1 MRKLGKEI
9 NQTLAA
15 WESSSEEARINLR
28 IRQVRDRYRR
38 AIEEVYKENAQFH
51 LAHTNS
57 VIITAKRGVKT
68 LIVYVDDSIFA
79 AELNAQRELVW
90 LKLLEMFGEEIDDF
104 QIKISKGT
112 KDYADNN
119 KKKVQGVLQEALA
132 TVENNRKELK

>member
-51 LAHTNS
+51 LAMR
-57 VIITAKRGVKT
+57 VI
-68 LIVYVDDSIFA
+68 S
-79 AELNAQRELVW
+79 
-90 LKLLEMFGEEIDDF
+90 
-104 QIKISKGT
+104 
-112 KDYADNN
+112 
-119 KKKVQGVLQEALA
+119 LQETFSSTQVKSFLI
-132 TVENNRKELK
+132 RRRRCQRYMRLWGGI